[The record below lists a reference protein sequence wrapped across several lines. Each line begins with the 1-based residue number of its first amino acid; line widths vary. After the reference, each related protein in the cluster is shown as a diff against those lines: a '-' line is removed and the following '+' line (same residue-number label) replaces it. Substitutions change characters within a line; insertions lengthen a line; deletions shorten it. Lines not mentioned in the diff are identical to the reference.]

1 MQSNYHCV
9 IGLTLTDKRIT
20 NFLLYSEK
28 DQILYFGSPV
38 IRDFKHKLKIEDFIK
53 NKYPHPFNSNVK
65 IKISQSKFDD
75 FLNLDFYDLKQ
86 FSDLKDLFIF
96 LKLEEYMI

>member
-1 MQSNYHCV
+1 MQYNYHCV
-9 IGLTLTDKRIT
+9 IGLNVKDKTIT

-28 DQILYFGSPV
+28 DEMLYFGNPI
-38 IRDFKHKLKIEDFIK
+38 IRDFKHELKIEDFII
-53 NKYPHPFNSNVK
+53 NQYPHYFNSDIK
-65 IKISQSKFDD
+65 IKISQSQFND

-96 LKLEEYMI
+96 LKLEEHLI